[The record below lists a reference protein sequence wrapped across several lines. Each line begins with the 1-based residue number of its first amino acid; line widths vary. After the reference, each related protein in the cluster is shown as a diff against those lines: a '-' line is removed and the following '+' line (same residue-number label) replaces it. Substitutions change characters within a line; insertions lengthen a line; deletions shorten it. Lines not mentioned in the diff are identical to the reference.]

1 MTTDFIIL
9 TAATVPDDYTWDQGN
24 PFESVTTEV
33 PAYIQTN
40 YVSGYAPGVDV
51 YFRNVSQV
59 GDIFSDQDIV
69 INFSWNFGDIYN
81 STNNI
86 ASLTCVAPVRHVYTM
101 PGKYTIS
108 LIHTEIVTQ
117 PIDTNPTLCRDRYN
131 INWYWD
137 NLTGLTNLPAK
148 PDRKTWNETECLSSF
163 PKTWDPELFCLQKY
177 CRYWSWEN
185 TKSTGRN
192 DTTWEQTQT
201 NAEFEK
207 RWLYESNDT
216 VCQLPEQP
224 ASIIIR
230 QERQEVIKQFMVE
243 VKELLPRAGLHSIT
257 RPVAGIAPLTV
268 QLTPRTTICG
278 SFPIDRIDWD
288 LGDGSP
294 IKTITRQGPPTDP
307 NFVNNRVFIGDSLDP
322 RNYDLIHTYNRSID
336 QYSIFYPSITAYS
349 ANTGSYD
356 ACSTTIGPID
366 LGTPDDGVK
375 ILKVKNTVEGVLYT
389 LDVNDTCTFIT
400 TVTGTE
406 NRLTQPTSISFLP
419 PNKIR
424 DSIYEVPVY
433 QGNVGTGYPPPVE
446 QSCAG
451 FEFIRPLYG
460 LVAEETTL
468 PLTTPLSALSA
479 ITQENDAYIL
489 VR

>member
-1 MTTDFIIL
+1 MMTTDFNIL
-9 TAATVPDDYTWDQGN
+9 TAITVPVDYTWDKGV
-24 PFESVTTEV
+24 PFESFTTTS
-33 PAYIQTN
+33 PAFTLAN
-40 YVSGYAPGVDV
+40 YVSGYAPGVEV
-51 YFRNVSQV
+51 VLRNVSQI
-59 GDIFSDQDIV
+59 GDIFTDQDIL
-69 INFSWNFGDIYN
+69 INFNWNFGDIYN
-81 STNNI
+81 NTTNT
-86 ASLTCVAPVRHVYTM
+86 ASLTCVAPVRHIYTM
-101 PGKYTIS
+101 PGRYTIT

-117 PIDTNPTLCRDRYN
+117 PVDTNPSLCRDRYN

-137 NLTGLTNLPAK
+137 NLTRLTNLPPK
-148 PDRKTWNETECLSSF
+148 PDAKTWNETACLSSF

-201 NAEFEK
+201 NGEFEK
-207 RWLYESNDT
+207 KWLYESNDT
-216 VCQLPEQP
+216 LCQIPEQP
-224 ASIIIR
+224 LSILVR
-230 QERQEVIKQFMVE
+230 QERQETIKQFMVE
-243 VKELLPRAGLHSIT
+243 VKELLPRTGLYSIT
-257 RPVAGIAPLTV
+257 RPIVGTAPLTV

-288 LGDGSP
+288 LGDGTP
-294 IKTITRQGPPTDP
+294 IKTITRQGTPLDP
-307 NFVNNRVFIGDSLDP
+307 SFINNNVFIGDSLDP
-322 RNYDLIHTYNRSID
+322 RNYDIIHTYNRSID

-356 ACSTTIGPID
+356 ACSTTIGPVELAGPNED
-366 LGTPDDGVK
+366 VS
-375 ILKVKNTVEGVLYT
+375 ILKVKNSLQGTLYT
-389 LDVNDTCTFIT
+389 LDIDDTCTFVT
-400 TVTGTE
+400 TTTGTI
-406 NRLTQPTSISFLP
+406 NKPVPITFKLP

-424 DSIYEVPVY
+424 DSIYDVVIY
-433 QGNVGTGYPPPVE
+433 QGNIGIGYPPPVE

-451 FEFIRPLYG
+451 YEFIRPLYG
-460 LVAEETTL
+460 LVVEEETK